1 MTREALTQK
10 DRMDPIPEILAD
22 LRAGKMIVL
31 VDDEQRENEGDLV
44 CAAQFVT
51 PQIINFMLREARG
64 VLCVTLTGKDCD
76 RLELA
81 PQGSINN
88 TQRGTAFTVTID
100 AHERFG
106 VTTGVSAADR
116 ATTILVACDPNST
129 PDDLARP
136 GHINP
141 LRARDGGVLVRAG
154 QTEGSVDLCKLAG
167 LRPAGVIIE
176 VMNDD
181 GSMARLP
188 DLEKLCAKHQ
198 LKMCSV
204 ADIIQYRLA
213 REQLVQRIDEAV
225 IETPQGPFR
234 LIAYDSAVDA
244 LPHVAL
250 VKGDALGKLDATGQP
265 VEIQEPVLVRMH
277 SQNLLGDVFG
287 DSTQPS
293 GQTLRKAMEMI
304 QREGLGAVVYLRHE
318 KMGSGL
324 LRRLQTLHTP
334 SGALHKGL
342 RPDEGDGPAIGRSQ
356 TQPGIAPPADTGDYG
371 IGSQILR
378 DLGIRRMKL
387 ITNHPFHPTALQGF
401 GLEIAE
407 FVPVS

>member
-1 MTREALTQK
+1 MHS
-10 DRMDPIPEILAD
+10 IPEILAD

-51 PQIINFMLREARG
+51 PAIINFMLRQARG
-64 VLCVTLTGKDCD
+64 VLCLAMTGQDCD
-76 RLELA
+76 RLELS
-81 PQGSINN
+81 PQSSINT
-88 TQRGTAFTVTID
+88 TQRSTAFTVTID

-106 VTTGVSAADR
+106 LTTGVSATDR
-116 ATTILVACDPNST
+116 AKTIQVAGDPASK

-167 LRPAGVIIE
+167 LLPSAAIIE

-188 DLEKLCAKHQ
+188 DLEKLCSEHD
-198 LKMCSV
+198 LKICSV
-204 ADIIQYRLA
+204 ADIIHYRLE
-213 REQLVQRIDEAV
+213 REKLVQRIDEAPFQ
-225 IETPQGPFR
+225 TPQGEFR

-250 VKGDALGKLDATGQP
+250 VKGDALGQRDSTGQP
-265 VEIQEPVLVRMH
+265 VEVPEPVLVRMH

-287 DSTQPS
+287 DLSQPS
-293 GQTLRKAMEMI
+293 GSTLAHAMEMI

-324 LRRLQTLHTP
+324 LRRLQTLRSP
-334 SGALHKGL
+334 RGSLAASQV
-342 RPDEGDGPAIGRSQ
+342 DDSDGPNVGSSQ
-356 TQPGIAPPADTGDYG
+356 QQPGVAPPSDTGDYG

-378 DLGIRRMKL
+378 DLGISQMKL
-387 ITNHPFHPTALQGF
+387 ITNHPFHPKALQGF

-407 FVPVS
+407 FVPVR